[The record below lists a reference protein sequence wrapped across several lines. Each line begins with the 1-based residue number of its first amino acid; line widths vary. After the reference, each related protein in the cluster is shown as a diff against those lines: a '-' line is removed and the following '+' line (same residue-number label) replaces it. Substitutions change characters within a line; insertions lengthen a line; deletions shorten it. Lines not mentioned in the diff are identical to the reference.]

1 VRVRKA
7 SVLLFLALVACQ
19 PAPAS
24 LPQIVRSKV
33 DRYLSAWQ
41 KSDWKRVYAI
51 EGRTPGDE
59 PLLHMALTDSLAF
72 FTVNE
77 IRYTDSAAACA
88 VTLRWLSGK
97 RSVSEAGE
105 LYLTRRGLDWYV
117 TDFKSY

>member
-1 VRVRKA
+1 VNARITII
-7 SVLLFLALVACQ
+7 LLFLTLTACQ

-24 LPQIVRSKV
+24 LPQIVRSRV
-33 DRYLSAWQ
+33 DRYLAAWQ
-41 KSDWKRVYAI
+41 KSDWARVYAI

-59 PLLHMALTDSLAF
+59 PLLHLALTDSLAF
-72 FTVNE
+72 FTISE

-88 VTLRWLSGK
+88 VTLRWLTGK

-105 LYLTRRGLDWYV
+105 LYLTRRGVEWYV